1 MLEKN
6 NAIFITKGHFCD
18 NQILSSDN
26 SQRIINLT
34 DTEVMEINPIPK
46 DIDILMTD
54 YSGAYFDFLLTLRPI
69 IFTAFD
75 LNDYI
80 EKNNGINFDYQ
91 KSVAGPIAK
100 DWDEV
105 MFNLQKFLSGDD
117 SYFSKR
123 QKKYNFNEYND
134 GNSSKSYKLN

>member
-1 MLEKN
+1 
-6 NAIFITKGHFCD
+6 
-18 NQILSSDN
+18 
-26 SQRIINLT
+26 
-34 DTEVMEINPIPK
+34 MEINPILK

-75 LNDYI
+75 LNDYT

-105 MFNLQKFLSGDD
+105 IFNLQKFLSGDD

-123 QKKYNFNEYND
+123 QERNKFFNEYND
-134 GNSSKSYKLN
+134 GNSSKKLQIELKKLLDFNS